1 MTDSLPPNDP
11 LKAAWLSQS
20 VETPPMTAIDLATA
34 ATRFER
40 KVRRRNLIEYAAGAF
55 VVIAFGGMAIF
66 GHQGWIVR
74 LGEALG
80 VLGVGFILWQLHLR
94 GSPTRTPAAAS
105 SEGLL
110 AFQRAELV
118 RQRDALRSV
127 PLWYLLPIVPS
138 FAVIDVGR
146 WVQGHV
152 PGRSLGADHLAILVG
167 SGVCILILAGVWLLN
182 ALGARRLDH
191 AIAKIDA
198 LRRD

>member
-1 MTDSLPPNDP
+1 MTGSLPPNDP
-11 LKAAWLSQS
+11 LKAAWLSQP
-20 VETPPMTAIDLATA
+20 VETTPMTAIDLTAA

-40 KVRRRNLIEYAAGAF
+40 KVRRRNLIEYVAGAF
-55 VVIAFGGMAIF
+55 VVISFGGMAIF

-80 VLGVGFILWQLHLR
+80 VLGAGFILWQLHLR
-94 GSPTRTPAAAS
+94 GSPGRTPAAAS

-138 FAVIDVGR
+138 SVVIGVGR
-146 WVQGHV
+146 WVQDHV
-152 PGRSLGADHLAILVG
+152 PGRSVSADHLWILVG
-167 SGVCILILAGVWLLN
+167 GGVGVLILAGVWLLN
-182 ALGARRLDH
+182 ALGARRLDRE
-191 AIAKIDA
+191 IAKIDA
-198 LRRD
+198 LRGD